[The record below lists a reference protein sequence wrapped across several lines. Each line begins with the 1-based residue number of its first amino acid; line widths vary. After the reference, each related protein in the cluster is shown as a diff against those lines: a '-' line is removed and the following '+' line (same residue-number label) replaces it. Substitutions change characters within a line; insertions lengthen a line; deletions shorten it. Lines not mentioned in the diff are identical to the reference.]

1 MDDAALVV
9 GKKLEEV
16 GPAVAMALQLPMA
29 RYFDVLRGLVEFA
42 HAKGLKTIYITAA
55 VPASTILATFEA
67 LEIDTRDVSFVDCIS
82 QMIMS
87 EREASGKIIYV
98 ESPTILENIVLKVE
112 YLMRKVG
119 PGQRLVVVDSINS
132 LALHNDTKMLSEF
145 LHVLIS
151 SLSPHDA
158 YPVVL
163 STEEALRPETREMLG
178 LVCDTIVDLQQ
189 PE

>member
-1 MDDAALVV
+1 MEDIAATV

-16 GPAVAMALQLPMA
+16 GPAVALALQLPVA

-42 HAKGLKTIYITAA
+42 QVKGLKVIYITAA
-55 VPASTILATFEA
+55 VPAKTILATFEA
-67 LEIDTRDVSFVDCIS
+67 LEIDTKDLSFVDCIS

-87 EREASGKIIYV
+87 EREVSGKIIYV

-112 YLMRKVG
+112 FLMRGMG

-132 LALHNDTKMLSEF
+132 LALHNDAKMLSEF

-151 SLSPHDA
+151 GLSPREA

-163 STEEALRPETREMLG
+163 TTEEALKPEITELLA
-178 LVCDTIVDLQQ
+178 LVCDQIVDLQH
-189 PE
+189 PD